1 MVLNTE
7 SSWVLQ
13 GGDKAYSRKGMQLW
27 EQPRELKF
35 RISLQ
40 KRMGC
45 EASQDEDGLGKRLKK
60 TCTCQI
66 QVTAIDCV
74 YWCRNFREWFVVS
87 LWPIWLLFSRIPHV
101 VKWDFASVLGTGHVI
116 PLFSLGLPWSKA
128 DSMEGQGKW
137 GRETNWQSFLKKVR
151 ITGNLSG
158 KLHKAIFPGVLV
170 LPVLSQCAAWMGA
183 EGFRRCQPCFQ
194 LSCAPRSAACQGLLW
209 CLQKREY
216 KRTAHAKQ
224 TQFGPWNS
232 QGGYAY
238 FMCLSCIFHF
248 DACLHWILINVF
260 TYFFWQV
267 TCSHEYY

>member
-13 GGDKAYSRKGMQLW
+13 GGDKAYSRKRMQLW

-45 EASQDEDGLGKRLKK
+45 EASQDGDGLGKRLKK
-60 TCTCQI
+60 TWTCQI

-87 LWPIWLLFSRIPHV
+87 LWPIIVIVKDTACSEMGFCFSFGDR
-101 VKWDFASVLGTGHVI
+101 SRNSS
-116 PLFSLGLPWSKA
+116 FSLGLPWSKA

-137 GRETNWQSFLKKVR
+137 GRETNWQSFLKTVR

-170 LPVLSQCAAWMGA
+170 LPVLSQHAAWMGA
-183 EGFRRCQPCFQ
+183 EGFRRCQLCFQ
-194 LSCAPRSAACQGLLW
+194 LSCAPCSAACQGLLW

-216 KRTAHAKQ
+216 KGTAHAKQ

-267 TCSHEYY
+267 TCSHEYC